1 MLDALCEEEIVTKD
15 TIPKISCKEMID
27 YIEKNIN
34 HLKFDVKRQVGR
46 IPIQRGYKD
55 KVSEC
60 NEGIAIVLDLPET
73 VIEEMYNLIF
83 FEIQR
88 I

>member
-1 MLDALCEEEIVTKD
+1 MLDALCEEEVAKES
-15 TIPKISCKEMID
+15 IPKISNKEMID

-46 IPIQRGYKD
+46 ILIQRGYRD
-55 KVSEC
+55 KISEC
-60 NEGIAIVLDLPET
+60 NEGIAIILDLPEL
-73 VIEEMYNLIF
+73 VIEEMYNLIY